1 MSCDSFSGSTEWS
14 NEDALPNNN
23 VENDEP
29 RSSYYQTPANALRE
43 MYCHDQRYRSPNIV
57 DYYTDEW
64 SRTST
69 FSATN
74 VDSTYQNSSDL
85 NYHNRTSTYQSRP
98 VSIICTN
105 WKMGQPWL
113 VHVPFSKTKFPYSLV
128 VQCEKLI

>member
-29 RSSYYQTPANALRE
+29 GSSYYQTPANALRE
-43 MYCHDQRYRSPNIV
+43 MLCHDQRYRSPNIV

-64 SRTST
+64 NKTST
-69 FSATN
+69 FSSTN

-85 NYHNRTSTYQSRP
+85 NYHRTSTYQSSP
-98 VSIICTN
+98 VSII
-105 WKMGQPWL
+105 M
-113 VHVPFSKTKFPYSLV
+113 H
-128 VQCEKLI
+128 KLKNG